1 MDLQVMTANL
11 LDACEQAIERFYDM
25 RERNAEPD
33 FFNEVKPYADN
44 MRTQL
49 QIWRELAYEWIIVN
63 QPKYMHKQQIDHA
76 FEAMEQFFVQSF
88 YKATSKKRFIQSV
101 QSTKYTLTTLIRY
114 VEEGQSDAK

>member
-1 MDLQVMTANL
+1 MDLQVITANL
-11 LDACEQAIERFYDM
+11 VDACEHAIERFYDM

-63 QPKYMHKQQIDHA
+63 QPKYMHKQQIDYA
-76 FEAMEQFFVQSF
+76 YDAMEQFFVQSF

-114 VEEGQSDAK
+114 VEEGQPHAE

>member
-1 MDLQVMTANL
+1 MDLQVITANL
-11 LDACEQAIERFYDM
+11 LDACEQAIARFYTM

-33 FFNEVKPYADN
+33 FFNDVKPYADN

-63 QPKYMHKQQIDHA
+63 EPKYMHKQQIDHA
-76 FEAMEQFFVQSF
+76 YDAMEQFFVQSF

-101 QSTKYTLTTLIRY
+101 QSTKYTLATLKRY
-114 VEEGQSDAK
+114 VEEGQSNAK

>member
-11 LDACEQAIERFYDM
+11 LDACEQAIDRFYTM
-25 RERNAEPD
+25 RERNVEPD
-33 FFNEVKPYADN
+33 FFNEVKPYADH

-49 QIWRELAYEWIIVN
+49 QLWRQLAYEWIIVN

-76 FEAMEQFFVQSF
+76 YDAMEQFFVQSF

-101 QSTKYTLTTLIRY
+101 QSTKYTLTTLKRY
-114 VEEGQSDAK
+114 VEEGQSYAE

>member
-1 MDLQVMTANL
+1 MGLQELTAEL
-11 LDACEQAIERFYDM
+11 LEACEQAIERFYDM

-44 MRTQL
+44 MHTKL

-63 QPKYMHKQQIDHA
+63 RPKYMHKQQINHA

-101 QSTKYTLTTLIRY
+101 QSTKYTLTTLMRY
-114 VEEGQSDAK
+114 VEEGQSHAK

>member
-1 MDLQVMTANL
+1 MDLQVITANL
-11 LDACEQAIERFYDM
+11 VDACEQAIERFYDM

-63 QPKYMHKQQIDHA
+63 KPKYMHKQQIDYA
-76 FEAMEQFFVQSF
+76 FDAMEQFFVQSF

-101 QSTKYTLTTLIRY
+101 QSTKYTLTTLKRY
-114 VEEGQSDAK
+114 VEEGQSHVE